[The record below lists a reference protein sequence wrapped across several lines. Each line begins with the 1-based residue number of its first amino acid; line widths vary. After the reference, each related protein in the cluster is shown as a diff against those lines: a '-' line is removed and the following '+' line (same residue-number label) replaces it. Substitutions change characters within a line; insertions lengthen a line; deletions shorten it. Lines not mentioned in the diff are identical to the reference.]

1 MSTCTDMDS
10 AKFCVVKDKR
20 DLLEDIYMIEV
31 NKEIGK
37 YLKQM
42 SPHLCVKTS
51 HNRHYYAT
59 ECAQVTRLIEKMETE
74 KVVSTYP
81 G

>member
-1 MSTCTDMDS
+1 
-10 AKFCVVKDKR
+10 
-20 DLLEDIYMIEV
+20 MIEV

-42 SPHLCVKTS
+42 APHLCVKTS